1 MMSGYDFFEELVE
14 AGVVED
20 RHHVP
25 RKLAEETWH
34 RIGHDVL
41 DFMDEFH
48 IGFRPPE
55 RPIWAE
61 REFGPPS
68 ARRRRAGNH
77 GKMP

>member
-1 MMSGYDFFEELVE
+1 MYMQSGYDFFSDLVE

-20 RHHVP
+20 RHEVP

-34 RIGHDVL
+34 RIGNDVL
-41 DFMDEFH
+41 DEMAELH

-61 REFGPPS
+61 REFGPPGRS
-68 ARRRRAGNH
+68 KRRAGSR
-77 GKMP
+77 